1 MVINMNYQ
9 TSISFGLVNIPVKM
23 NTTIKNND
31 ITFDLL
37 HKKCGEKISYKRYC
51 EHCKKE
57 VKNNDIEKGYE
68 YSKDNYVTISE
79 SDFDKIKSD
88 NDKIIEIIAFVDIK
102 DIDPVYYDK
111 SYTLTPTTNNK
122 AFNLFKEALRKCKK
136 VAIAK
141 TYMRNKA
148 YYVVVRLG
156 YENIIMDT
164 LYYEEE
170 IKLQKEKTEK
180 NFSEKELKMAMEL
193 INQMSDEF
201 KPEEYIDEYQN
212 RLKKA
217 INKKLNGKEIKKY
230 KGKKTKSINDLMEA
244 LEQSLKDQNGK
255 K

>member
-1 MVINMNYQ
+1 MNYQ
-9 TSISFGLVNIPVKM
+9 TSISFGLVNIPVTM

-31 ITFDLL
+31 ISFDLL
-37 HKKCGEKISYKRYC
+37 HKKCGERISYKRYC

-68 YSKDNYVTISE
+68 YSKDNYVTMTDNDFEKLKSE
-79 SDFDKIKSD
+79 
-88 NDKIIEIIAFVDIK
+88 NDKIIEILSFVDIK
-102 DIDPVYYDK
+102 EIDPVYYDK
-111 SYTLTPTTNNK
+111 SYTLTPSKNSK

-148 YYVVVRLG
+148 YYVVIRIG